1 MKNPIYLIIFLFFLI
16 PNFVFS
22 QKSDTEIFYD
32 FKNEL
37 KIIQD
42 NYNNY
47 KNFKLA
53 NENKIKNEFDNYLN
67 LIYDDYNNS
76 QSTGL
81 TNLIPEIKNT
91 FNNFSQ
97 NNENNKQ
104 LFLSKINNFLEKW
117 KEEKNLNVINKVAK
131 DYDFDVSSQID
142 NINTIKNEI
151 ENEKIDNYERIVQFL
166 EIIIQDKNEILKL
179 KNQIVELE
187 NKIKSKIQQNITN
200 SNILKDVLSE
210 NNLRKELIFKLIST
224 LVNEHKI
231 ITSSDYAEK
240 VKPSPFSS
248 DIFILLN
255 NFMEDYISISK
266 NLSLENDP
274 NILTTCLNAYNDVI
288 LKIDSLFLLMETS
301 KVLKKGE
308 KEELITKS
316 QLWKNQIFPIFD
328 NALMSEFTSR
338 NVPILFFKTSNKEW
352 FYKTLIEFINPYLNP
367 SDEVNTD
374 KSKSD
379 EIRQNF
385 ENAWNSIKEK
395 WTQALISSKYLD
407 KNNITE
413 IDNKLE
419 TWRSITGSSHK
430 SSTIIIIIIVLI
442 GISLAIYI
450 LLKFRRKVA

>member
-248 DIFILLN
+248 DF
-255 NFMEDYISISK
+255 YS
-266 NLSLENDP
+266 
-274 NILTTCLNAYNDVI
+274 
-288 LKIDSLFLLMETS
+288 
-301 KVLKKGE
+301 
-308 KEELITKS
+308 
-316 QLWKNQIFPIFD
+316 
-328 NALMSEFTSR
+328 
-338 NVPILFFKTSNKEW
+338 FK
-352 FYKTLIEFINPYLNP
+352 
-367 SDEVNTD
+367 
-374 KSKSD
+374 
-379 EIRQNF
+379 
-385 ENAWNSIKEK
+385 
-395 WTQALISSKYLD
+395 
-407 KNNITE
+407 
-413 IDNKLE
+413 
-419 TWRSITGSSHK
+419 
-430 SSTIIIIIIVLI
+430 
-442 GISLAIYI
+442 
-450 LLKFRRKVA
+450 

>member
-1 MKNPIYLIIFLFFLI
+1 MSNKIYLVVFFYLLI
-16 PNFVFS
+16 PYCVLS
-22 QKSDTEIFYD
+22 QKSDAELFYD

-37 KIIQD
+37 KLIQD
-42 NYNNY
+42 NYKNY
-47 KNFKLA
+47 KNFKLS

-67 LIYDDYNNS
+67 LIYEDYTNS

-81 TNLIPEIKNT
+81 TNLIPEIKNS

-117 KEEKNLNVINKVAK
+117 KEGNNLNIINKVAK

-151 ENEKIDNYERIVQFL
+151 ESEKIDNYERIVQFL

-224 LVNEHKI
+224 IVNEHKI

-248 DIFILLN
+248 DIYILLN
-255 NFMEDYISISK
+255 NFMEDYINISR
-266 NLSLENDP
+266 NLSIETDP

-288 LKIDSLFLLMETS
+288 SKLDSLFLLMETS
-301 KVLKKGE
+301 NVLKKGE
-308 KEELITKS
+308 KEDLITKS
-316 QLWKNQIFPIFD
+316 QLWKNQIIPVFD
-328 NALMSEFTSR
+328 NVLMSEFTSR
-338 NVPILFFKTSNKEW
+338 NIPIVFFKTNNPEW
-352 FYKTLIEFINPYLNP
+352 FHKTLTEFINPYLNP

-379 EIRQNF
+379 EIRQKF
-385 ENAWNSIKEK
+385 EEAWNSIKEK
-395 WTQALISSKYLD
+395 WSQALVSSKYLD
-407 KNNITE
+407 KNKIIE

-419 TWRSITGSSHK
+419 TWQSITGGSYK

-450 LLKFRRKVA
+450 LLKFKRKET